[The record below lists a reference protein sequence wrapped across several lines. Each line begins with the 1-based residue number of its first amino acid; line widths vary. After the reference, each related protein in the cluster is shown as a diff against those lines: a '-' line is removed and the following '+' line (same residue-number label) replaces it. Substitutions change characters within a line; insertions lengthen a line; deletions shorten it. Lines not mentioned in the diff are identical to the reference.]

1 MVMTASLPARKCREV
16 WKEMREMV
24 LWDQC
29 LSGEQTWLELGHPL
43 QVRSGNPGS
52 FRFHVMV
59 CALSWQ
65 HQPGGSEGREVTSL
79 SPKLCVEQR

>member
-1 MVMTASLPARKCREV
+1 MD
-16 WKEMREMV
+16 

-52 FRFHVMV
+52 GVGAPCHGR
-59 CALSWQ
+59 CPRLAAPAWGQ
-65 HQPGGSEGREVTSL
+65 RGEGGDISV
-79 SPKLCVEQR
+79 PKAQ